1 MVLQSLASQPLDFTS
16 RHRKLIDF
24 RRRTCPS
31 CSLPWHILLAAL
43 CGMVNQRQQQIIEF
57 QNAQIEALLKKL
69 GKKRLLLDDDQRR
82 LLAVKAHAIGRKAL
96 LELTTIVTPDTILRW
111 HRKLVAKKFDSSN
124 KRQPGRPRI
133 RQEIVSAI
141 VRFARENPTW
151 GYDRIQGALKN
162 VGYHI
167 ADSTIANVL
176 KAHGIEP
183 APDRQRTPAW
193 STFLKAHW
201 DSIFAT
207 DFTTVEVWTRNGL
220 VTFYVLAVMHLKTRR
235 VHIAGITPRPNAT
248 WMKQVCHNLTDCE
261 DGFLKDAKHL
271 IVDRDTSFIAM
282 RDFLE
287 QNTDTEVVLLPP
299 KSPNLN
305 AYMER
310 WFRSLKSECL
320 DRMIFF
326 GQRSLERA
334 VTNFVQH
341 YHGERNHQG
350 LGNQLIDPSD
360 NVNAVAGKIE
370 CRERLGGMLKY
381 YHRRAA

>member
-1 MVLQSLASQPLDFTS
+1 MSFLLQ
-16 RHRKLIDF
+16 
-24 RRRTCPS
+24 
-31 CSLPWHILLAAL
+31 PWHIMLAAF
-43 CGMVNQRQQQIIEF
+43 CGLVNQRQQQIIEF
-57 QNAQIEALLKKL
+57 QNAQIEALLKQL
-69 GKKRLLLDDDQRR
+69 GKKRLLLNDDQRR
-82 LLAVKAHAIGRKAL
+82 LLAVKAHAVGRKAL
-96 LELTTIVTPDTILRW
+96 REITTIFTPDTILRW
-111 HRKLVAKKFDSSN
+111 HRKLVAKKFDSSD
-124 KRQPGRPRI
+124 KQKAGRPRI
-133 RQEIVSAI
+133 RHEVVDAI

-162 VGYHI
+162 LKYHI
-167 ADSTIANVL
+167 SDSTVGNVL

-235 VHIAGITPRPNAT
+235 VHIAGITPSPNAT
-248 WMKQVCHNLTDCE
+248 WMNQVCRDLTDCE
-261 DGFLKDAKHL
+261 DGFLRNASHL
-271 IVDRDTSFIAM
+271 IVDRDSSFIPM
-282 RDFLE
+282 RDFLD
-287 QNTDTEVVLLPP
+287 QNTEAEVVLLPP

-326 GQRSLERA
+326 GRKSLENA
-334 VTNFVQH
+334 VREYVEH
-341 YHGERNHQG
+341 YHAERTHQG
-350 LGNQLIDPSD
+350 LDNELIEPVDDPDS
-360 NVNAVAGKIE
+360 VAGRIE
-370 CRERLGGMLKY
+370 CRERLGGMLKF

>member
-1 MVLQSLASQPLDFTS
+1 MSFLLT
-16 RHRKLIDF
+16 
-24 RRRTCPS
+24 
-31 CSLPWHILLAAL
+31 PWHILLAVL
-43 CGMVNQRQQQIIEF
+43 CGLVNPRQQQIIEF
-57 QNAQIEALLKKL
+57 QNAQIEAILKKL
-69 GKKRLLLDDDQRR
+69 GRKRLLLDDDQRR

-96 LELTTIVTPDTILRW
+96 LELTTIFTPDTILRW
-111 HRKLVAKKFDSSN
+111 HRKLVAKKFDSSG
-124 KRQPGRPRI
+124 KRNPGRPRI
-133 RQEIVSAI
+133 RQEVVDAI
-141 VRFARENPTW
+141 VRLATEHPTW

-167 ADSTIANVL
+167 ADSTVANVL

-193 STFLKAHW
+193 STFLRAHW
-201 DSIFAT
+201 DTLFAT
-207 DFTTVEVWTRNGL
+207 DFTTVKVWTRSGL
-220 VTFYVLAVMHLKTRR
+220 VTFCVLALMHLKTRR
-235 VHIAGITPRPNAT
+235 VHIAGITPSPNAT
-248 WMKQVCHNLTDCE
+248 WMKQVCRNLTECE

-282 RDFLE
+282 REFLE

-305 AYMER
+305 ACMER

-326 GQRSLERA
+326 VQRSLERA

-341 YHGERNHQG
+341 YHAERNHQG
-350 LGNQLIDPSD
+350 LSNHLIDPEKR
-360 NVNAVAGKIE
+360 VGAVAGKIE